1 MMLTGSSHL
10 EFKTLYQA
18 TADRFY
24 LNAGRIIVDRVV
36 ERQTPDGGWDFWGIC
51 QNAYGD
57 FGFTIGVLLTGLRMY
72 YEASGDER
80 AARQIVQEAYFF
92 VKKLWVESARTFK
105 YANCADWYAGSAS
118 LTPLLLDGICF
129 AYRRTYDPEIRHV
142 LLAATSKAL
151 EGLERFDPAVARAD
165 ASGVGKE
172 FGMYVSNA
180 PHFIGYV
187 AALQEQK

>member
-80 AARQIVQEAYFF
+80 AARQIVQGAYFF

-129 AYRRTYDPEIRHV
+129 AYRRTYDPKIRHV